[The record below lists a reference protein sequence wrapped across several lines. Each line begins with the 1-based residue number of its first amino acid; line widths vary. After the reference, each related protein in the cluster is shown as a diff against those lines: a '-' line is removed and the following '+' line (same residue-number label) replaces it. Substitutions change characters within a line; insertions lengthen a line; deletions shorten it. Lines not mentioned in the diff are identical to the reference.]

1 MKEFQGILMNNP
13 QEKPLIVGGL
23 SCLSGVLKCLLCHT
37 DVGEVMSFQT
47 PELEVGGLHD
57 FGQIE
62 ESLAVDVNL
71 HIALI
76 VVNGKMVPS
85 FIDEFS

>member
-1 MKEFQGILMNNP
+1 MYLYQKSLPF
-13 QEKPLIVGGL
+13 GGL
-23 SCLSGVLKCLLCHT
+23 SCISGVLKCLLCHT
-37 DVGEVMSFQT
+37 DVGEIMSFQT

-76 VVNGKMVPS
+76 VVDGKMVPS